1 MTVIKETVLMKNT
14 LVCLLLTAALTC
26 SLGASITGRVEGLV
40 TDNAGTP
47 LEKVAISIV
56 PQLSSALKF
65 EIFTDQAGKFVQ
77 IGIQPG
83 YYMISFKKEGFMPV
97 SQEVHVAIQESTK
110 LAVKLEKAQAVL
122 ERAVSESDKLF
133 LKGNALYQDKKY
145 EEALIA
151 YQEAIARSD
160 TQWGYHLNLGLT
172 YKKLEKKDEAKTA
185 FAKAVE
191 LNPDSYSANKEY
203 GEALAKDGCF
213 EEAKKYYQKAADLSP
228 QDPDALYSLGA
239 CLSNL
244 HETEAALAAFQK
256 SIALKSDY
264 ADAYYQIGTL
274 YINLNK
280 KAEAIA
286 NLEKFLELA
295 PAHEKAALA
304 KEFVDYLKK

>member
-1 MTVIKETVLMKNT
+1 MKNS
-14 LVCLLLTAALTC
+14 LVCLFLTAALAC
-26 SLGASITGRVEGLV
+26 SLGASITGRVEGV
-40 TDNAGTP
+40 VADDAGTP
-47 LEKVAISIV
+47 LEKVVISIV
-56 PQLSSALKF
+56 PQLTSALKF
-65 EIFTDQAGKFVQ
+65 EIFTDQAGKFAQV
-77 IGIQPG
+77 GIQPG

-110 LAVKLEKAQAVL
+110 LAVKLQKAQPVM

-145 EEALIA
+145 EEALTA
-151 YQEAIARSD
+151 YQEAIVKTD
-160 TQWGYHLNLGLT
+160 TQWGYYLNLGLT
-172 YKKLEKKDEAKTA
+172 YKKLEKKDEAKAA
-185 FAKAVE
+185 FAKAME

-203 GEALAKDGCF
+203 GETLAKDGLF

-239 CLSNL
+239 CLFNL

-256 SIALKSDY
+256 CIALKADY

-274 YINLNK
+274 FINLNK

-286 NLEKFLELA
+286 SLEKFLELA

-304 KEFVDYLKK
+304 QQLVDYLKK